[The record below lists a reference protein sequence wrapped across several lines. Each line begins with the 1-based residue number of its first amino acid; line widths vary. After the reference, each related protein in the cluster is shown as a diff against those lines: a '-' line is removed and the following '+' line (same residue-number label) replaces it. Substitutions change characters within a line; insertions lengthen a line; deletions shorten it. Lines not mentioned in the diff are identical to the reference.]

1 MRRLESLIAT
11 KLEIQHIEVC
21 AFVIF
26 FTIIPT
32 QIYAVQYRFIMRL
45 ALMDNDLN
53 VFGQVH
59 LSRG

>member
-21 AFVIF
+21 AFAIF
-26 FTIIPT
+26 FPI
-32 QIYAVQYRFIMRL
+32 IYAVQYRFIMRL